1 MKLKLTL
8 FIVLIALGVKLVS
21 AQSESDGFSKLD
33 KKDYSGAKKIFS
45 TLVNTNPKNA
55 AALYGLGECYYFT
68 GKTDSAKISYLKGLD
83 ASSSYAGNYA
93 GMGKV
98 SMLSAPADAENYF
111 KDAVKKSKKDATAI
125 IAIANYYYSQTPK
138 KLDDAKRYI
147 DMAIGVDSKN
157 ASAYYLNGQIEVD
170 RSNTGAASLQ
180 FEQAIYFNPN
190 LFEAYFAQSAI
201 MAAARNFP
209 QAIEYINKVVVI
221 NPNYWIA
228 YKYLGELYY
237 GNQKYADAAKNFAIY
252 FKNVPTD
259 NDVTHYAYS
268 LFFDKQYPQARQ
280 LMDKLIRQNPNDYV
294 PLRLLGY
301 ISYEQKDYING
312 KSIMDKFF
320 TLIPSDKVMTDDLSY
335 YGKMLSASGKDSLAI
350 VNYLLAL
357 KKDSTQFQIYDE
369 LAKSSN
375 KLKKY
380 DQGLQYSRDY
390 LKRKP
395 NQQPLDYYNLGR
407 AYYITGKNLN
417 VKKDTAK
424 IDVAKTKTTALKID
438 TLMSMKL
445 KADSLKQLKYYTAA
459 DSLFAK
465 VETLVPTSHLGS
477 IMRARVNSEID
488 KETTLGLAKP
498 FYEKALTILLTDTVK
513 YKKEIIEAYSYL
525 GFYYFMKEDK
535 ANAIDYFKKLLE
547 LDPENVQA
555 LKGINYYDL
564 KK

>member
-8 FIVLIALGVKLVS
+8 FIVLIALGVKIVS

-33 KKDYSGAKKIFS
+33 KKEYSGAKKIFL

-68 GKTDSAKISYLKGLD
+68 GKTDSAKISYQKGLD

-125 IAIANYYYSQTPK
+125 IAIANYYYSQTPR

-157 ASAYYLNGQIEVD
+157 ASAYYLNGLIEVE

-180 FEQAIYFNPN
+180 LEQAIYFNPN

-209 QAIEYINKVVVI
+209 QAIEYVNKVIAI

-228 YKYLGELYY
+228 YKNLGELYY
-237 GNQKYADAAKNFAIY
+237 NNQKYADAAKNFAIY

-268 LFFDKQYPQARQ
+268 LFFDKQFDKARE
-280 LMDKLIRQNPNDYV
+280 LMNKLINKNPNDYV

-301 ISYEQKDYING
+301 ISYETKDYVNG
-312 KSIMDKFF
+312 KGIMDKFF
-320 TLIPSDKVMTDDLSY
+320 TLIPADKVMTDDLSY

-357 KKDSTQFQIYDE
+357 KKDSTQYQIYDE

-380 DQGLQYSRDY
+380 EQA
-390 LKRKP
+390 LKYNQMFVNKKP
-395 NQQPLDYYNLGR
+395 NVAISDYFVLGR
-407 AYYITGKNLN
+407 TYYSTANSLN

-424 IDVAKTKTTALKID
+424 IVAPKTVALKTD
-438 TLMSMKL
+438 SLMSMKL
-445 KADSLKQLKYYTAA
+445 KTDSLKQLKYFTAA
-459 DSLFAK
+459 DSIFAK
-465 VETLVPTSHLGS
+465 VETLSPTSYLGTFW
-477 IMRARVNSEID
+477 RARVNSAID
-488 KETTLGLAKP
+488 KETTRGLAKP
-498 FYEKALTILLTDTVK
+498 FYEKALIILQADTAK
-513 YKKEIIEAYSYL
+513 YKKEISEAYSYL
-525 GFYYFMKEDK
+525 GFYYYLKDDK
-535 ANAIDYFKKLLE
+535 AASIDYWKKLLQ
-547 LDPENVQA
+547 LDPANTKAAEA
-555 LKGINYYDL
+555 INML
-564 KK
+564 EKKK

>member
-1 MKLKLTL
+1 MKLKLTFL
-8 FIVLIALGVKLVS
+8 IVLIAFGVKLVS

-33 KKDYSGAKKIFS
+33 KKEYSGAKKIFS
-45 TLVNTNPKNA
+45 TLLNTNPKDA
-55 AALYGLGECYYFT
+55 AALFGLGECYYFT
-68 GKTDSAKISYLKGLD
+68 GKTDSAKICYLKGLD
-83 ASSSYAGNYA
+83 ASSIYAGNYA

-98 SMLSAPADAENYF
+98 SMLSAPAEAENYF
-111 KDAVKKSKKDATAI
+111 KDAVKKSKKDASAI
-125 IAIANYYYSQTPK
+125 ISIANFYYSQTPR
-138 KLDDAKRYI
+138 KLDEARRYA

-157 ASAYYLNGQIEVD
+157 ASAYLLSGLIELD
-170 RSNTGAASLQ
+170 KGNNSAASLQ

-190 LFEAYFAQSAI
+190 LFEAYFYQSAI
-201 MAAARNFP
+201 MAGVRNFP
-209 QAIEYINKVVVI
+209 QAIEYVNKVVAI
-221 NPNYWIA
+221 NPSYWIA
-228 YKYLGELYY
+228 YKNLGELYY
-237 GNQKYADAAKNFAIY
+237 NNQKYADAAKNFAIY

-320 TLIPSDKVMTDDLSY
+320 TLIPADKVMTDDLSY
-335 YGKMLSASGKDSLAI
+335 YGKMLSASGQDSLAI

-357 KKDSTQFQIYDE
+357 KKDSTQYQIYDE

-380 DQGLQYSRDY
+380 EQGLQYSCEF

-395 NQQPLDYYNLGR
+395 NPLPLDYYNLGR
-407 AYYITGKNLN
+407 AYYVTGKSLN

-424 IDVAKTKTTALKID
+424 IEVVKTKNTVIKID
-438 TLMSMKL
+438 TLLSMKL
-445 KADSLKQLKYYTAA
+445 KTDSLKQLKYYMAA

-477 IMRARVNSEID
+477 IMRARVNSDID

-498 FYEKALTILLTDTVK
+498 FYEKALTILLTDSVK
-513 YKKEIIEAYSYL
+513 YKKEICEAYTYL
-525 GFYYFMKEDK
+525 GFYYFVKEDK
-535 ANAIDYFKKLLE
+535 TTSIDYWKKLLE
-547 LDPENVQA
+547 LDPENAKAAEA
-555 LKGINYYDL
+555 LNML
-564 KK
+564 EKKK

>member
-1 MKLKLTL
+1 MKLKLTF
-8 FIVLIALGVKLVS
+8 FIVLVAFGVKIVS

-33 KKDYSGAKKIFS
+33 KKEYSGAKKIFS
-45 TLVNTNPKNA
+45 TLLNTNPKNA

-93 GMGKV
+93 GMGKI
-98 SMLSAPADAENYF
+98 SMLSAPAYAENYF
-111 KDAVKKSKKDATAI
+111 KDAVKKSKKDATAL
-125 IAIANYYYSQTPK
+125 IAIANFYYSQTPR

-157 ASAYYLNGQIEVD
+157 ASAYYLNGLIEVE
-170 RSNTGAASLQ
+170 RSNNGAASLQ

-190 LFEAYFAQSAI
+190 MFDAYFAQSAI

-209 QAIEYINKVVVI
+209 QAIEYVNKVIAI

-228 YKYLGELYY
+228 YKNLGELYY
-237 GNQKYADAAKNFAIY
+237 NNQKYADAAKNFAIY
-252 FKNVPTD
+252 FKNVSND

-268 LFFDKQYPQARQ
+268 LFFDKQYDKARE
-280 LMDKLIRQNPNDYV
+280 LMDKLIKQNPNDYV

-301 ISYEQKDYING
+301 ISYETKDYVNG

-320 TLIPSDKVMTDDLSY
+320 TLIPADKVMTDDLSY
-335 YGKMLSASGKDSLAI
+335 YGKMLSASGQDSLAI

-357 KKDSTQFQIYDE
+357 KKDSTQYQIYDE

-380 DQGLQYSRDY
+380 DQALQYSQTY
-390 LKRKP
+390 VNKKP
-395 NQQPLDYYNLGR
+395 NVAISDYFVLAR
-407 AYYITGKNLN
+407 TYYSTANSLN

-424 IDVAKTKTTALKID
+424 IDATKKTTALKTD
-438 TLMSMKL
+438 TLLSMQL
-445 KADSLKQLKYYTAA
+445 KADSLKQLKYYTEA

-465 VETLVPTSHLGS
+465 VETLSPTSYLGTFW
-477 IMRARVNSEID
+477 RARVNSSID
-488 KETTLGLAKP
+488 KETTRGLAKP
-498 FYEKALTILLTDTVK
+498 FYEKSLIILQADTAK
-513 YKKEIIEAYSYL
+513 YKKEISEAYSYL
-525 GFYYFMKEDK
+525 GFYYYLKDDK
-535 ANAIDYFKKLLE
+535 PASIDYWKKLLQ
-547 LDPENVQA
+547 LDPSNAKAAEA
-555 LKGINYYDL
+555 LNML
-564 KK
+564 EKKK

>member
-1 MKLKLTL
+1 MKLKLTF
-8 FIVLIALGVKLVS
+8 FIVLIALGITIVS

-33 KKDYSGAKKIFS
+33 KKEYSGAKKIFS
-45 TLVNTNPKNA
+45 TLLNTNPKNA

-68 GKTDSAKISYLKGLD
+68 GKTDSAKISYMKGLD

-93 GMGKV
+93 GMGKIT
-98 SMLSAPADAENYF
+98 MLSAPADAENYF
-111 KDAVKKSKKDATAI
+111 KDAVKKSKKDANAI
-125 IAIANYYYSQTPK
+125 ITIANYYYSLTPK
-138 KLDDAKRYI
+138 KLDDAKRYV

-157 ASAYYLNGQIEVD
+157 ASAYYLNGLIEVD

-209 QAIEYINKVVVI
+209 QAIEYINKVIAI

-380 DQGLQYSRDY
+380 DQGLHYSQTY
-390 LKRKP
+390 VNKKP
-395 NQQPLDYYNLGR
+395 NVAISDYFVLGR
-407 AYYITGKNLN
+407 AYYSTGNSLS

-438 TLMSMKL
+438 TLASMKL
-445 KADSLKQLKYYTAA
+445 KADSLKQLKYFTLA

-465 VETLVPTSHLGS
+465 VETLSPTSYLGTFW
-477 IMRARVNSEID
+477 RARVNSAID
-488 KETTLGLAKP
+488 KESTIGLAKP
-498 FYEKALTILLTDTVK
+498 FYEKSLIILQADTAK
-513 YKKEIIEAYSYL
+513 YKKEISEAYSYL
-525 GFYYFMKEDK
+525 GFYYYQKDDK
-535 ANAIDYFKKLLE
+535 ATSIDYWKKLLQ
-547 LDPENVQA
+547 LDPTNTKAAEA
-555 LKGINYYDL
+555 INL
-564 KK
+564 LEKKK